1 MSIFNLIDKVR
12 VTTPVCK
19 FQYPKLIEPETKFN
33 PEGVYKIVGLL
44 DPTTADAV
52 AGQLDDLL
60 ARHKESLKA
69 QAPTQK
75 FKLSDLPYG
84 YEEIDGTPYFVVK
97 SKMKAKGIDR
107 DGRAWSAAPALFD
120 ARGGVIK
127 DRDTIKGMWSGTTG
141 RISFDACPFYQ
152 AAIGAGITLRLRAV
166 QIIDLVEGGGSAESF
181 GFGQEEGWTPGA
193 SSEAVPWDSTASI
206 PADEADF

>member
-1 MSIFNLIDKVR
+1 MSNFNFIDKIR

-33 PEGVYKIVGLL
+33 PEGAYKITGLI
-44 DPTTADAV
+44 DAPD
-52 AGQLDDLL
+52 AEALATQLDELL
-60 ARHKESLKA
+60 VRHKESLKA

-75 FKLSDLPYG
+75 FKLADLPYG
-84 YEEIDGTPYFVVK
+84 FEDIDGKPYFVVK

-120 ARGGVIK
+120 AKGGAIR
-127 DRDTIKGMWSGTTG
+127 DREGLKNMWSGTLG

-152 AAIGAGITLRLRAV
+152 SAIGAGITLRLRAV

-181 GFGQEEGWTPGA
+181 GFAEQSGWTPTAAGKK
-193 SSEAVPWDSTASI
+193 VPWDSATSI